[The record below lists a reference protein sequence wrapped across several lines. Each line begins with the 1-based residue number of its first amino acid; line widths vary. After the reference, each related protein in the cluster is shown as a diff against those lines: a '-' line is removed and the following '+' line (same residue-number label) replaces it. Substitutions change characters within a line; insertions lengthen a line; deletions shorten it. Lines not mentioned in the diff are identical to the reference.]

1 MTTISINGTDCNF
14 LSRQPFKRFDTPT
27 FYVARDSG
35 KLRCAA
41 SASAC
46 TSCQFSTRHHRQSS
60 CGAVVNNIV
69 KAQYPEIFL

>member
-1 MTTISINGTDCNF
+1 MTTININGTACSF

-35 KLRCAA
+35 KLKCAA
-41 SASAC
+41 YASAC
-46 TSCQFSTRHHRQSS
+46 TSCQFSSQSS
-60 CGAVVNNIV
+60 CGAVIHNLV